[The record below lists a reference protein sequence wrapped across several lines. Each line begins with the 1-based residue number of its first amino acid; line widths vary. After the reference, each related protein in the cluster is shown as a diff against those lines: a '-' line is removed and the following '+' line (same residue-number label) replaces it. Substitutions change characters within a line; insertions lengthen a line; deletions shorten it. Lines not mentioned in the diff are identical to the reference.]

1 MQKIQFD
8 YFTGMEAEQYS
19 FYRVPKVLFTE
30 PCFKTLSC
38 EAKVLYGLML
48 DRMSLSI
55 KNRWL
60 DSEDR
65 VYIIFTVEE
74 IAELMNCGTQK
85 AVKLVKELD
94 SSNGIGL
101 IEKKRLGLGKP
112 NVIYVK
118 NFMIREVP
126 DQKPTGN
133 CANLQSEQEDHR
145 KIADLQ
151 SKQERHKECAD
162 LQQEAENKGKTG
174 ISLNCENHHLGVVKT
189 TIQDYGES
197 QFQNS
202 ENHNSR
208 MVETTNP
215 EFPESQFQNS
225 ENHHSRIVEITNP
238 ECPKSQSNNT
248 DINKTDI
255 SETEI
260 KQSYPITSGNSKRKK
275 DVMEEMRA
283 YRELADWEKYDL
295 CRAKILESTLKY
307 EEKQFLYSNDWWMK
321 MYRFKDVN
329 LIDLLN
335 KWDLAQGDLY
345 WPIIKSSMYAIAGEK
360 VKGEQI
366 LGEILPKIRQ
376 QLVKNSKDEYLCSIE
391 ECIVSLLNFMRQ
403 GDWQVNLDA
412 EMEACIQTGDVN
424 WWGENEEYCSHLNE
438 KEDKKPETSVQTN
451 YDLSITYTSH
461 MGRCNS
467 KIYYALDYLRFLE
480 QTGHPFRIQMV
491 TNTKGFQRVIET
503 LYLYYPHWCLIQ
515 ILIAQNEKE
524 LDMLFGRNKLSG
536 MTQEEVDNCIWS
548 TRFVESSTVYHI
560 RNHSGTNL

>member
-30 PCFKTLSC
+30 SCFKTLSC

-126 DQKPTGN
+126 DQKPTSN
-133 CANLQSEQEDHR
+133 CADLQSEQEDHK

-151 SKQERHKECAD
+151 SKQKRHKECAD

-174 ISLNCENHHLGVVKT
+174 ISLNC
-189 TIQDYGES
+189 
-197 QFQNS
+197 
-202 ENHNSR
+202 
-208 MVETTNP
+208 
-215 EFPESQFQNS
+215 

-260 KQSYPITSGNSKRKK
+260 NQSYPITSGNSQKKK

-283 YRELADWEKYDL
+283 YREVIHENIDYQYH
-295 CRAKILESTLKY
+295 AKE
-307 EEKQFLYSNDWWMK
+307 
-321 MYRFKDVN
+321 DVDE
-329 LIDLLN
+329 LVELMIEVMMMPED
-335 KWDLAQGDLY
+335 
-345 WPIIKSSMYAIAGEK
+345 SMIRIAGVEK
-360 VKGEQI
+360 PVA
-366 LGEILPKIRQ
+366 
-376 QLVKNSKDEYLCSIE
+376 LVKSRFMKLNYSHIEYVLFCLNRNTTKVGNIKAYLLTALYNAPATINSYYQAE
-391 ECIVSLLNFMRQ
+391 
-403 GDWQVNLDA
+403 VN
-412 EMEACIQTGDVN
+412 
-424 WWGENEEYCSHLNE
+424 H
-438 KEDKKPETSVQTN
+438 
-451 YDLSITYTSH
+451 
-461 MGRCNS
+461 
-467 KIYYALDYLRFLE
+467 
-480 QTGHPFRIQMV
+480 
-491 TNTKGFQRVIET
+491 
-503 LYLYYPHWCLIQ
+503 
-515 ILIAQNEKE
+515 
-524 LDMLFGRNKLSG
+524 DMYGG
-536 MTQEEVDNCIWS
+536 
-548 TRFVESSTVYHI
+548 
-560 RNHSGTNL
+560 

>member
-126 DQKPTGN
+126 DQKPTDG
-133 CANLQSEQEDHR
+133 CADLQYEQENHK

-151 SKQERHKECAD
+151 SKQKTHKECAD

-174 ISLNCENHHLGVVKT
+174 ISLNCENHHSGVVKT
-189 TIQDYGES
+189 TIQDCAES

-208 MVETTNP
+208 MVE
-215 EFPESQFQNS
+215 
-225 ENHHSRIVEITNP
+225 ITNP
-238 ECPKSQSNNT
+238 EYPKSQSNNT

-260 KQSYPITSGNSKRKK
+260 NQSYPIISGNAQKKK
-275 DVMEEMRA
+275 DVMEKMRA
-283 YRELADWEKYDL
+283 YREVIHENIDYQYH
-295 CRAKILESTLKY
+295 AKE
-307 EEKQFLYSNDWWMK
+307 
-321 MYRFKDVN
+321 DVDELVE
-329 LIDLLN
+329 LIVEVMMMPED
-335 KWDLAQGDLY
+335 
-345 WPIIKSSMYAIAGEK
+345 SMIRIAGVEK
-360 VKGEQI
+360 PVA
-366 LGEILPKIRQ
+366 
-376 QLVKNSKDEYLCSIE
+376 LVKSRFMKLNYSHIEYVLFCLNRNTTKVGNIKAYLLTALYNAPATINSYYQAE
-391 ECIVSLLNFMRQ
+391 
-403 GDWQVNLDA
+403 VN
-412 EMEACIQTGDVN
+412 
-424 WWGENEEYCSHLNE
+424 H
-438 KEDKKPETSVQTN
+438 
-451 YDLSITYTSH
+451 
-461 MGRCNS
+461 
-467 KIYYALDYLRFLE
+467 
-480 QTGHPFRIQMV
+480 
-491 TNTKGFQRVIET
+491 
-503 LYLYYPHWCLIQ
+503 
-515 ILIAQNEKE
+515 
-524 LDMLFGRNKLSG
+524 DMYGG
-536 MTQEEVDNCIWS
+536 
-548 TRFVESSTVYHI
+548 
-560 RNHSGTNL
+560 